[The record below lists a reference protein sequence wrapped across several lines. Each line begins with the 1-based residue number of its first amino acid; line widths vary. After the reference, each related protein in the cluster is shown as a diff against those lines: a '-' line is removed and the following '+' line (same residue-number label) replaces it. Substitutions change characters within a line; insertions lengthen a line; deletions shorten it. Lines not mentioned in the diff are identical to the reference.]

1 MNSNDGS
8 TVIGKSVVVR
18 GELSG
23 NEDLYMDGDLEGT
36 ITLTESRLTIGPN
49 ARVVADLN
57 VRDLVV
63 LGNLKGN
70 VRASGR
76 IELRQSAVVSGDIFA
91 SRLSIE
97 ESAVIMGR
105 VELVAA
111 VAPSAT
117 SSTSAAP
124 SASAS
129 NPHSTS
135 FVLEPKP

>member
-1 MNSNDGS
+1 MKPNEGS

-23 NEDLYMDGDLEGT
+23 NEDLFMDGDLEGS

-49 ARVVADLN
+49 ARMLADLN

-63 LGNLKGN
+63 FGHLTGN

-97 ESAVIMGR
+97 ESAVMKGR
-105 VELVAA
+105 IELVAA
-111 VAPSAT
+111 ALANAASGSGPVAAEKSAG
-117 SSTSAAP
+117 AAF
-124 SASAS
+124 A
-129 NPHSTS
+129 
-135 FVLEPKP
+135 LEPKA

>member
-1 MNSNDGS
+1 MKPNEGS

-23 NEDLYMDGDLEGT
+23 NEDLFLDGNLEGT

-49 ARVVADLN
+49 AHVLADLN

-63 LGNLKGN
+63 FGELTGN

-76 IELRQSAVVSGDIFA
+76 IELRQSAVVNGDIIA

-97 ESAVIMGR
+97 ESAVMQGK
-105 VELVAA
+105 VELIAPASA
-111 VAPSAT
+111 VGAEKPSA
-117 SSTSAAP
+117 A
-124 SASAS
+124 
-129 NPHSTS
+129 
-135 FVLEPKP
+135 FVLEPQV